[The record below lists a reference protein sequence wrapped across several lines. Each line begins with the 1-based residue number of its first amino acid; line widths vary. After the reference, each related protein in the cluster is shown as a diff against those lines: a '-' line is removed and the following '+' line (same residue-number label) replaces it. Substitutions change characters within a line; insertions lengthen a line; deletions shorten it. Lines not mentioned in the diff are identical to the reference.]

1 MQLKSSIWGMSR
13 SCLVRINVIRKG
25 VSEKAVASIWV
36 VVYMAVALAS
46 IMSFCV
52 RKHYTCIFMHT
63 HCLVL

>member
-1 MQLKSSIWGMSR
+1 MSR
-13 SCLVRINVIRKG
+13 GCLVRINVIRNG

-46 IMSFCV
+46 IKSFCV